1 MLKAKNT
8 GSVWTL
14 RKINFLATAAKQAIK
29 FCANDKLL
37 ERFEEHEGPV
47 RGVDFH
53 RTQPLFVSGG
63 DDYLPALGS
72 YVYQLTWFRMGQ
84 CFTDGPARRV
94 VCIPGDAGTDLRA
107 IAVVIDR
114 QLFGAGTSLRNRCGR
129 GLERIDHG
137 QSAPPSVSEE
147 VPDFL
152 ASPQNSS
159 FTRKNE

>member
-1 MLKAKNT
+1 L
-8 GSVWTL
+8 
-14 RKINFLATAAKQAIK
+14 
-29 FCANDKLL
+29 
-37 ERFEEHEGPV
+37 
-47 RGVDFH
+47 RGVAGIGPSRCGWSDFH
-53 RTQPLFVSGG
+53 RWTGVHRCYHGLSYCYYGFALRVSGG